1 MSSKSLG
8 RNLFL
13 KAALSVGVAFHLF
26 CIFLVPNSQ
35 NYVGYIVAPIVEPY
49 IRMLSLSSTWGFF
62 APDPGPPPLYIE
74 YEALSG
80 EGATLR
86 AGRWPDRD
94 QLPFFRERRIWRVS
108 LVRSLASLTAGS
120 EQIIGPYL
128 CKLNPDASTVR
139 MWKVVFGMPTLL
151 DVRDG
156 KRTIGD
162 EVDQDRRLVGVTYC
176 DIGAKTEVHAAA
188 DLEGL

>member
-1 MSSKSLG
+1 MSQKRRR

-13 KAALSVGVAFHLF
+13 KATLSVGVAFHLF

-35 NYVGYIVAPIVEPY
+35 NYVGYIAAPVVEPY
-49 IRMLSLSSTWGFF
+49 IRMLSLASTWGFF

-80 EGATLR
+80 DGAALR
-86 AGRWPDRD
+86 AGRWPDRE
-94 QLPFFRERRIWRVS
+94 QMPFFRERRIWRVS
-108 LVRSLASLTAGS
+108 LVRSLTSLTAGT
-120 EQIIGPYL
+120 EQVIGPYL
-128 CKLNPDASTVR
+128 CKKNPDASTIR

-176 DIGAKTEVHAAA
+176 EPINSAETHASV
-188 DLEGL
+188 DEGGV